1 MIPADVRRSCNFAA
15 GAPYNTNS
23 PPTIF
28 GYDQTHTT
36 VWQTPFFWVCSV
48 FCLLNMECC
57 VVPGG
62 ACVIPALPFK
72 QAPIEKPIP
81 ADEKAARKADE
92 QGQ

>member
-1 MIPADVRRSCNFAA
+1 MQLCCRRALQHQQPAHHLWLRPDAHHGVAIPFYC
-15 GAPYNTNS
+15 
-23 PPTIF
+23 
-28 GYDQTHTT
+28 
-36 VWQTPFFWVCSV
+36 
-48 FCLLNMECC
+48 FCCMFRLLDMECC

-81 ADEKAARKADE
+81 ANEKAARKADE